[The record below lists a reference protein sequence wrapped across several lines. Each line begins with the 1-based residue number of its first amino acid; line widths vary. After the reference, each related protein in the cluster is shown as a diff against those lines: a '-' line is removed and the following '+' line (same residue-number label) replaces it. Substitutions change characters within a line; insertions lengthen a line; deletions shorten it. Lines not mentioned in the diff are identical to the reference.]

1 MTVNE
6 KKELVSAVI
15 NSNTACPELKE
26 ASKKYLEA
34 VGTEN
39 ENGAARALIAELNED
54 VNTIDDTI
62 AFFKSDFAK
71 SIFGDETENKLSAA
85 LKAKENGDTVC
96 ICDGC
101 RAGYE
106 ILKVKDE
113 FLK

>member
-1 MTVNE
+1 MTLNE
-6 KKELVSAVI
+6 KRELVNAVI
-15 NSNTACPELKE
+15 NSQTACPELKLAAKE
-26 ASKKYLEA
+26 YLEA
-34 VGTEN
+34 AGTEKEN
-39 ENGAARALIAELNED
+39 ESAKALIAELEED
-54 VNTIDDTI
+54 VNGIDDTI
-62 AFFKSDFAK
+62 AFFKSDFAR
-71 SIFGDETENKLSAA
+71 SIFGEETENKLSAA